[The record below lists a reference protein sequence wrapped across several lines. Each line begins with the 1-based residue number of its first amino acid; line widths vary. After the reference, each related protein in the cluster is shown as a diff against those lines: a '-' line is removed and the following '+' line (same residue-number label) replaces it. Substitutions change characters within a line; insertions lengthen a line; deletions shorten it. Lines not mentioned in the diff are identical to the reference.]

1 MVPSH
6 RFPHMRE
13 AALELQDVLFR
24 AHSPLVFITADLTR
38 SSDGLGPSLPFA
50 PNQSK
55 PGGRK
60 RGSLLIKPKMK
71 CWSLPAPDFPERGL
85 CSRIE
90 SCSMKPSEMH
100 FLQPPVSLE
109 SVLTTQN
116 KLNILLQ
123 VETPEHLH
131 GVLGSGCEL
140 MVTLW
145 LASDSLSV
153 QGLLPLVIL

>member
-1 MVPSH
+1 
-6 RFPHMRE
+6 
-13 AALELQDVLFR
+13 
-24 AHSPLVFITADLTR
+24 
-38 SSDGLGPSLPFA
+38 
-50 PNQSK
+50 
-55 PGGRK
+55 
-60 RGSLLIKPKMK
+60 
-71 CWSLPAPDFPERGL
+71 
-85 CSRIE
+85 
-90 SCSMKPSEMH
+90 MKPSEMH